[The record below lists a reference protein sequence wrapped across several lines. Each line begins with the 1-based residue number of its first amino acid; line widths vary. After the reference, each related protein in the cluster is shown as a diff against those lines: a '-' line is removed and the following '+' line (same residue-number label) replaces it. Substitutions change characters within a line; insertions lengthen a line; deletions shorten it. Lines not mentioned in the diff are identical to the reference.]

1 MQQLSCQHKLKPWMG
16 FALFAAVM
24 AFMVFVSGYIQ
35 KAWEL
40 AGLAV
45 TEVFFLVLSIAYAVV
60 LKLPLKEVFP
70 VKKFKAKDFFGSLF
84 LSTGGVLLGL
94 ISVALTG
101 MLFPKSLEGG
111 DVLA

>member
-1 MQQLSCQHKLKPWMG
+1 MQQLSYQHKLKPWMG

-45 TEVFFLVLSIAYAVV
+45 TEVFFLVQKAYLSFFYK
-60 LKLPLKEVFP
+60 LKYQYHFP
-70 VKKFKAKDFFGSLF
+70 AS
-84 LSTGGVLLGL
+84 
-94 ISVALTG
+94 
-101 MLFPKSLEGG
+101 E
-111 DVLA
+111 